1 MSHLTLVR
9 PIIEIDQWKIIPR
22 YWQGE
27 ENLDMNHLRATLT
40 IENKGHHIQKKMYK
54 NTKKP
59 ERIRAYI
66 ENEQTVKV
74 PRFFDPKFKKM
85 RALDVWEEHEYR
97 KVSFSHRKDFKFR
110 KGQQEVYDKMRKY
123 NGGIVTLSWYSA
135 GRDRSHPGT
144 DHQVQGLSDCCGY
157 A

>member
-59 ERIRAYI
+59 ERIRA
-66 ENEQTVKV
+66 
-74 PRFFDPKFKKM
+74 
-85 RALDVWEEHEYR
+85 
-97 KVSFSHRKDFKFR
+97 
-110 KGQQEVYDKMRKY
+110 
-123 NGGIVTLSWYSA
+123 
-135 GRDRSHPGT
+135 
-144 DHQVQGLSDCCGY
+144 
-157 A
+157 